1 MGHDMAPVAGAVANA
16 QKDGLILCPCF
27 GKSLLAP
34 GIPVHRVIRVLEKVR
49 ACLIF
54 QMIAQILTS
63 FFQITRCRVVDQ
75 FPGLSEAGAVT
86 GAIPG
91 VF

>member
-1 MGHDMAPVAGAVANA
+1 MTPMAGAVANA
-16 QKDGLILCPCF
+16 QKDGLIFCPCF

-34 GIPVHRVIRVLEKVR
+34 WVPVHGVFCMLEKVW

-63 FFQITRCRVVDQ
+63 VFQISRCRVVD
-75 FPGLSEAGAVT
+75 
-86 GAIPG
+86 
-91 VF
+91 

>member
-16 QKDGLILCPCF
+16 QKDGLILCTCF

-63 FFQITRCRVVDQ
+63 FFRLPVA
-75 FPGLSEAGAVT
+75 GLSISLPASVKRE
-86 GAIPG
+86 P
-91 VF
+91 